1 MGTDVISWVAVVF
14 VLISA
19 ASILTV
25 RDWRFALG
33 ALALQYFAAFW
44 LVSRHFPL
52 AMSSI
57 KLIAGWMT
65 IAILGIT
72 RLNQTELDTDA
83 DTTYTGGTIF
93 QAILMG
99 IVALFAAGATP
110 LIENAIPGMGLPVI
124 MGGLVL
130 VGAGV
135 VNLGMTSDI
144 LRVTIGLLTMLS
156 GFEIIY
162 AAVESAILVTGLL
175 ALVNLGLGILGS
187 YLLLAGYIPLTS
199 PEEEEL

>member
-1 MGTDVISWVAVVF
+1 MGIDVISWVAVVF

-19 ASILTV
+19 ASMLTV

-33 ALALQYFAAFW
+33 ALALQYLAAFW
-44 LVSRHFPL
+44 LVSRHLPF

-83 DTTYTGGTIF
+83 DTIHTGGTIF

-99 IVALFAAGATP
+99 IVALSAAGATP

-124 MGGLVL
+124 MGGLAL
-130 VGAGV
+130 IGAGV
-135 VNLGMTSDI
+135 INLGMTSDI